1 MWRLHCPINE
11 NHRTQ
16 SREKGSQQGFSL
28 VEIMVAILL
37 LTVGLLALAKMQTS
51 AVASNA
57 FGYQL
62 TQATFLA
69 QDKLEELRLLNEC
82 YLEVS
87 AKPQISWTTADQD
100 MVNNYNSQLSDSV
113 DNWVE
118 TDDPNHPDDPADL
131 VDIPNEFSWQPATPD
146 HTNSDG
152 PGGVANPIDVTGA
165 TVSSGGYTRTW
176 YVVEDRPMSKAK
188 TIRVRVTWRGKENR
202 REVTL
207 DTVLS
212 Q

>member
-1 MWRLHCPINE
+1 MWRSHCSENE

-28 VEIMVAILL
+28 VEIMVAILI
-37 LTVGLLALAKMQTS
+37 LTVGLLALAKMQTQ

-82 YLEVS
+82 YLAVL

-100 MVNNYNSQLSDSV
+100 VVDNYNSQLSDVV
-113 DNWVE
+113 DNWDE
-118 TDDPNHPDDPADL
+118 TDDPVHPDDPFDL
-131 VDIPNEFSWQPATPD
+131 NDIPNQFSWQMATPD

-152 PGGVANPIDVTGA
+152 PGGVPSPIDVTGA
-165 TVSSGGYTRTW
+165 TVSHGGYSRTW
-176 YVVEDRPMSKAK
+176 YVVDARPMIKAK
-188 TIRVRVTWRGKENR
+188 TVRVLVTWGKENE

>member
-1 MWRLHCPINE
+1 MYRLHCPTNK
-11 NHRTQ
+11 NYGTR
-16 SREKGSQQGFSL
+16 SGEKSSQKGFSL
-28 VEIMVAILL
+28 VELLVAILL
-37 LTVGLLALAKMQTS
+37 LTVGLLALAQMQTR

-57 FGYQL
+57 FGNQL
-62 TQATFLA
+62 TEATFLA

-82 YLEVS
+82 YLAVL

-100 MVNNYNSQLSDSV
+100 VVDNYNSQLSDTV
-113 DNWVE
+113 ANWDE
-118 TDDPNHPDDPADL
+118 TDGADPDSIPDQ
-131 VDIPNEFSWQPATPD
+131 FSWQMGTPD

-152 PGGVANPIDVTGA
+152 LGGVANPIDITNT
-165 TVSSGGYTRTW
+165 TVSRGYTRTW
-176 YVVEDRPMSKAK
+176 YVVDDRPMIKAK
-188 TIRVRVTWRGKENR
+188 TVRVLVTWGNNNE

>member
-1 MWRLHCPINE
+1 MWRLHCSINE

-28 VEIMVAILL
+28 VEVMVAILL

-87 AKPQISWTTADQD
+87 AKPQLSWTTADQD
-100 MVNNYNSQLSDSV
+100 VVNNYNSQLSDAV

-118 TDDPNHPDDPADL
+118 TDTSAPLD
-131 VDIPNEFSWQPATPD
+131 DIPDEFSWQPETPD

-165 TVSSGGYTRTW
+165 TVSNGGYTRTW
-176 YVVEDRPMSKAK
+176 YVVEDRPMSKAN
-188 TIRVRVTWRGKENR
+188 TIRVRVTWRGKENQ

>member
-1 MWRLHCPINE
+1 MWRSHCSENE
-11 NHRTQ
+11 IHRIQ
-16 SREKGSQQGFSL
+16 SPQKDSQQGFSL
-28 VEIMVAILL
+28 VEVLVAILL
-37 LTVGLLALAKMQTS
+37 LTVGLLALAQMQTR

-57 FGYQL
+57 FGNQL

-82 YLEVS
+82 YLEVL

-100 MVNNYNSQLSDSV
+100 VVDNYTNQLSDGV

-118 TDDPNHPDDPADL
+118 TDGPDPDSIPDQ
-131 VDIPNEFSWQPATPD
+131 FSWQMSTPD

-152 PGGVANPIDVTGA
+152 PDGVSNPIDVTG
-165 TVSSGGYTRTW
+165 TNVSHGGYTRTW
-176 YVVEDRPMSKAK
+176 YVVDNKPMTKAK
-188 TIRVRVTWRGKENR
+188 TVRVLVTWGNG
-202 REVTL
+202 REVLL